1 MTDIVI
7 VQKTGELKEINVKNL
22 QLSELYKKCGF
33 RKPDGFIL
41 RHTWKANLNSI
52 SIWVTVFA
60 RDIGKTN
67 TENKYDLPPP
77 VDTTLYFGNLAL
89 VAHTEAE
96 CNDSTLTD
104 LTSKEWLTIYENLF
118 GGFEDLSATVE
129 QDELEFDEL
138 DNVPN
143 KYKTKNGYLKDGF
156 VVDSGEDDGSCN
168 QCSTSEDEYSDLELD
183 GSELDLEEYE
193 YHEDELKN

>member
-60 RDIGKTN
+60 RDSGKTN

-77 VDTTLYFGNLAL
+77 VDTTLYF
-89 VAHTEAE
+89 
-96 CNDSTLTD
+96 
-104 LTSKEWLTIYENLF
+104 
-118 GGFEDLSATVE
+118 
-129 QDELEFDEL
+129 
-138 DNVPN
+138 
-143 KYKTKNGYLKDGF
+143 
-156 VVDSGEDDGSCN
+156 
-168 QCSTSEDEYSDLELD
+168 
-183 GSELDLEEYE
+183 
-193 YHEDELKN
+193 